1 MFGGLSLGSTSEFQS
16 ILGLPRS
23 SSPGLAALTAPS
35 PPPQL
40 TTPPPTVPQ
49 SPPPVAQP
57 PPPAAPQA
65 KTARQ
70 EMLVKKLVTLLPPG
84 TSEETIKKSIQV
96 LRAKNGKLSG
106 WPTSKIAAAINELIQ
121 GGEV

>member
-1 MFGGLSLGSTSEFQS
+1 MGSQGPSFLQSSHRGGHDMFGGLSLGSTSEFQS

-35 PPPQL
+35 PP
-40 TTPPPTVPQ
+40 
-49 SPPPVAQP
+49 
-57 PPPAAPQA
+57 PQA

>member
-1 MFGGLSLGSTSEFQS
+1 MTCLVAYLLAQHQNFSLF
-16 ILGLPRS
+16 LACK
-23 SSPGLAALTAPS
+23 GLALQGWLAS
-35 PPPQL
+35 
-40 TTPPPTVPQ
+40 PPTVPQ